1 MRNRQPAW
9 RAQTNERKRKP
20 SKGPARKEFKCRE
33 GLGKYTTSRAE
44 LKFRNEAVVPKFFRA
59 RPVPIALRPKVEA
72 KMEEMVRN
80 GTIKRVEHSKW
91 AGVPLVV
98 VPKPGGKIRICGD
111 YKVTVNPQLDINQY
125 PLPKPDDLFHM
136 LHGGKKFSKVDLS
149 DAYMQVELEE
159 SSRDYHQHA

>member
-1 MRNRQPAW
+1 MGH
-9 RAQTNERKRKP
+9 T
-20 SKGPARKEFKCRE
+20 
-33 GLGKYTTSRAE
+33 
-44 LKFRNEAVVPKFFRA
+44 
-59 RPVPIALRPKVEA
+59 
-72 KMEEMVRN
+72 
-80 GTIKRVEHSKW
+80 
-91 AGVPLVV
+91 LVV

-159 SSRDYHQHA
+159 SSRMYTTINTHKGLFEYTRIPFGIASAPAIFQRIMEETLAGIEGVLN